1 MRGETKDSVL
11 EGGFE
16 YPDITAFSVH
26 DTKTVYFLSMAAE
39 KLVWNKNEKDIYDKE
54 TKKKVKLQFYCT
66 ELQILNTNYMNSVD
80 VAYQLWNSYHFQH
93 WMRNRKWWWKLCV
106 WGFGVIP
113 VNVYILY
120 TKDHLLLSLYP
131 SSVLPN
137 RTHNWAVEFRT
148 QIIGKGSIM
157 LHP

>member
-1 MRGETKDSVL
+1 MRGETKASVL
-11 EGGFE
+11 KGGFE

-93 WMRNRKWWWKLCV
+93 WMRNRK
-106 WGFGVIP
+106 
-113 VNVYILY
+113 
-120 TKDHLLLSLYP
+120 
-131 SSVLPN
+131 
-137 RTHNWAVEFRT
+137 
-148 QIIGKGSIM
+148 
-157 LHP
+157 